1 MIPLFMHLKVGKPG
15 RRGFGLTFPVI
26 LVWILLL
33 ALLIALFPFLLL
45 AALITRLGNGPGFA
59 LLLVYPLVF
68 SVLWNL
74 GGLHIETKKDGNEV
88 LISFP

>member
-1 MIPLFMHLKVGKPG
+1 MLPFFMHLKIRRPG

-26 LVWILLL
+26 LVWIIVFV
-33 ALLIALFPFLLL
+33 LLIALFPFLLL

-74 GGLHIETKKDGNEV
+74 GGLHIETKSDEKEV

>member
-1 MIPLFMHLKVGKPG
+1 MIPLFMRLKVGKPG
-15 RRGFGLTFPVI
+15 RKGFGLTFPVI
-26 LVWILLL
+26 LVWILLF
-33 ALLIALFPFLLL
+33 ALMIVLLPFLLL

-74 GGLHIETKKDGNEV
+74 GGLHIETKSGENEV
-88 LISFP
+88 LIAFS